1 MGCKNDILVCV
12 EDQLSEV
19 PTLQRGVEVRLLM
32 IIYVIAQ
39 KIFVNLSTLSKKQHE
54 QFIFKYFSSVSVSTL
69 VYTHI

>member
-19 PTLQRGVEVRLLM
+19 STLQRGVEVRLLM

-39 KIFVNLSTLSKKQHE
+39 KIFVNLSTLSK
-54 QFIFKYFSSVSVSTL
+54 
-69 VYTHI
+69 

>member
-1 MGCKNDILVCV
+1 MLESQQLYYVGCKNDILVCV

-39 KIFVNLSTLSKKQHE
+39 KIFVNLSTLSK
-54 QFIFKYFSSVSVSTL
+54 
-69 VYTHI
+69 